1 MATYLNLLSLYKA
14 KWIIYIY
21 QVYQE
26 YWKCLFAVPN
36 QQTNLLYQGLVF
48 FSEIPDIL
56 MQISSCFD
64 TEINMFQ
71 FANEEH
77 D

>member
-1 MATYLNLLSLYKA
+1 MATYLNLFTLCKA
-14 KWIIYIY
+14 KWILYIY

-26 YWKCLFAVPN
+26 CWKCFFAVHN
-36 QQTNLLYQGLVF
+36 QQTNLLCQGLVF
-48 FSEIPDIL
+48 FSEISGLL